1 MRIYTRR
8 NAVLGWIVYRVAR
21 RELKHRV
28 EGAVGKGHGRRWGLL
43 AGLGVAAGAAAG
55 AIAIVARRGRAEP
68 ARVGA

>member
-1 MRIYTRR
+1 MAIYTRR

-28 EGAVGKGHGRRWGLL
+28 EHAVGKGHGRRLGMLT
-43 AGLGVAAGAAAG
+43 GLGLVAGAVATV
-55 AIAIVARRGRAEP
+55 AIVARRGRAEP